1 MQQNTNC
8 VEECKCL
15 LHKLYLLPFSQPL
28 EPKSVKQI
36 EQLHAR
42 AKGPRLVSIL
52 LFPTK
57 KKKVSGHLL
66 QFLFFPLAPSCSPFP
81 LILRKYKTK

>member
-8 VEECKCL
+8 VEECKFL

-52 LFPTK
+52 FFPT
-57 KKKVSGHLL
+57 
-66 QFLFFPLAPSCSPFP
+66 
-81 LILRKYKTK
+81 